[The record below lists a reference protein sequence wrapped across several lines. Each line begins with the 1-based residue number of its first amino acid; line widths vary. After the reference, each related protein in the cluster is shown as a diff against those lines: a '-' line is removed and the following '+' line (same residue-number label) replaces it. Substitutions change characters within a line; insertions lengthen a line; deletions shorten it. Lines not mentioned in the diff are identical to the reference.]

1 MTKYDTSTPPK
12 MFFHCAPKADAC
24 DHDWGSWRDFP
35 TGGEQFCTKCGMGAA
50 QFTLMHEDGKNHKY
64 VTRHADKG
72 GAEDCKKAIQY
83 FLFILANQYDVVGTV
98 EYADCSEV
106 SDGPRYY
113 PPSE

>member
-1 MTKYDTSTPPK
+1 MAIS
-12 MFFHCAPKADAC
+12 
-24 DHDWGSWRDFP
+24 SQV
-35 TGGEQFCTKCGMGAA
+35 GGGHYHKRAIQPITYIQANKLGYEEG
-50 QFTLMHEDGKNHKY
+50 NIVKY